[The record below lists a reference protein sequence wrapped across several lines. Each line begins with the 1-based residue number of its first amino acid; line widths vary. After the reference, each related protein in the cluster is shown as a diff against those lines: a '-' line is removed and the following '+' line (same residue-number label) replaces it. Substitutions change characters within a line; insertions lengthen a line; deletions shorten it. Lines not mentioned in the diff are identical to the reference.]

1 MVALQI
7 RDVPAEVRDI
17 LATQARLRGQSLQ
30 AYLLDLVTM
39 QARRASTVAR
49 ILEQFEGRS
58 DGSRLARRDAGR
70 FLEKTRSERDRRSG
84 EERGIV
90 DHDPRDHDAVDR
102 VDHETG
108 DHETGDHETGDHE
121 TGDRDNTAP

>member
-58 DGSRLARRDAGR
+58 DGSRLARHDAGR
-70 FLEKTRSERDRRSG
+70 LLDEARTARDPRLG
-84 EERGIV
+84 DDDHGIG
-90 DHDPRDHDAVDR
+90 DHDTSDQGIDDQ
-102 VDHETG
+102 DIG
-108 DHETGDHETGDHE
+108 
-121 TGDRDNTAP
+121 AP